1 MGLAHSPSIS
11 QDGLLFAVDAAN
23 PRCYSGA
30 GTSADDLLL
39 FGPLPVN
46 QPVKLRPNSVTTDN
60 NQPQDP
66 VAGTLT
72 NGVGF
77 TSENGGAF
85 TFDGTDD
92 YIVFNS
98 ETLNPGFPT
107 SMLCWF
113 KIDQNSSA
121 QGLFSLRWHST
132 RYYGFFVN
140 INASA
145 KLSMQIGDGGSA
157 GSGARRT
164 GQRAAANVDTGRWY
178 HGAFVWN
185 ALVEDMVMYI
195 DGEPQTLTYSGTG
208 DKLFYGSATSDTDPA
223 SWRQRIGVLNAKYLD
238 GAVAQILF
246 YGRAL
251 TEKEILDHYAATKG
265 RFE

>member
-1 MGLAHSPSIS
+1 MAVNAGPDIS
-11 QDGLLFAVDAAN
+11 EEGLLFCVDASN
-23 PRCYSGA
+23 PRCYRGT
-30 GTSADDLLL
+30 GTSINDRLL

-46 QPVKLRPNSVTTDN
+46 QPVKLRSNSVTTDN
-60 NQPQDP
+60 NKPQNP
-66 VAGTLT
+66 VAGTLH

-77 TSENGGAF
+77 TSENSGAF

-92 YIVFNS
+92 YIEFRS

-107 SMLCWF
+107 SLLCWF
-113 KIDQNSSA
+113 KIDQNTSG
-121 QGLFSLRWHST
+121 QGIFALRWHET
-132 RYYGFFVN
+132 RYYGFWINV
-140 INASA
+140 NASA
-145 KLSMQIGDGGSA
+145 KLSMHIGDGGSA

-178 HGAFVWN
+178 HAAFVWN

-208 DKLFYGSATSDTDPA
+208 DKLFYGSGSTATDPET
-223 SWRQRIGVLNAKYLD
+223 WWQRIGVQNAAYLD
-238 GAVAQILF
+238 GSVAQVLF

-251 TEKEILDHYAATKG
+251 TEKEILNHYKVTKEQ
-265 RFE
+265 FE

>member
-1 MGLAHSPSIS
+1 MGLTHSPKIS
-11 QDGLLFAVDAAN
+11 TDGLLLGVDAAN
-23 PRCYSGA
+23 PRCYPGT
-30 GTSADDLLL
+30 GTSIDDLLL
-39 FGPLPVN
+39 VASPVN
-46 QPVKLRPNSVTTDN
+46 QPVKHRANSTITDD
-60 NQPQDP
+60 NQPHRP
-66 VAGTLT
+66 VAGTLE

-92 YIVFNS
+92 YINFNS

-113 KIDQNSSA
+113 KIDQNTSA
-121 QGLFSLRWHST
+121 QGIFSLRWHASN
-132 RYYGFFVN
+132 YYGFFLNV
-140 INASA
+140 NASA

-178 HGAFVWN
+178 HAAFVWN

>member
-92 YIVFNS
+92 YIEFIS

-113 KIDQNSSA
+113 KIDQNSSS
-121 QGLFSLRWHST
+121 QGIFSLRWHST
-132 RYYGFFVN
+132 RYYGFFLNV
-140 INASA
+140 NASA
-145 KLSMQIGDGGSA
+145 KLSMHIGDGGTA

-265 RFE
+265 RF

>member
-1 MGLAHSPSIS
+1 MSLTHSPLIPT
-11 QDGLLFAVDAAN
+11 DGLLFGVDAAN
-23 PRCYSGA
+23 PRCYPGT
-30 GTSADDLLL
+30 GTSIDDLLL
-39 FGPLPVN
+39 VASPVN
-46 QPVKLRPNSVTTDN
+46 QPVKLRANSTTTDDD
-60 NQPQDP
+60 QPHFP

-92 YIVFNS
+92 YIEFIS

-107 SMLCWF
+107 SLLCWF
-113 KIDQNSSA
+113 KIDQNTSG
-121 QGLFSLRWHST
+121 QGVFSLRWHGS
-132 RYYGFFVN
+132 RYYGFWFNVN
-140 INASA
+140 GSA
-145 KLSMQIGDGGSA
+145 KLSMNIGDGGSA

-164 GQRAAANVDTGRWY
+164 GQRAAVNMDTGRWY

-185 ALVEDMVMYI
+185 ALVEDMVMYV

-208 DKLFYGSATSDTDPA
+208 DKLFYGDSGTNPKT
-223 SWRQRIGVLNAKYLD
+223 WKQRVGLLNDKYLE
-238 GAVAQILF
+238 GSVAQILF

-251 TEKEILDHYAATKG
+251 TEKEILNHYAATKG

>member
-30 GTSADDLLL
+30 GTSANDLLL

-185 ALVEDMVMYI
+185 DLIEDMVMYI

-208 DKLFYGSATSDTDPA
+208 DKLFYGAASTATDPA
-223 SWRQRIGVLNAKYLD
+223 TWPQRIGVLNDKYLD
-238 GAVAQILF
+238 GSVAQILF

-251 TEKEILDHYAATKG
+251 TKKEILNHYEATKK
-265 RFE
+265 RFI